1 MAYESDFS
9 LGGERDSGDV
19 YAGTGGTNNGVAQK
33 PIPYAGPGASGAWT
47 QSETRAW
54 WGWGEEYLDKAL
66 DSYSKSSVSDS
77 VDKGLA
83 SAKTTTDKLA
93 TAANNWLGYA
103 SDPAKLESALTMVT
117 VIVCVLGGVYVL
129 AMIAPVLRGVSAK

>member
-1 MAYESDFS
+1 MDP
-9 LGGERDSGDV
+9 
-19 YAGTGGTNNGVAQK
+19 YAGTGGTTGNLEQTREGWLALGGGTQGAAEGTEASYWGLAGEFVSGV
-33 PIPYAGPGASGAWT
+33 T
-47 QSETRAW
+47 
-54 WGWGEEYLDKAL
+54 DKVL

-83 SAKTTTDKLA
+83 SAKTTTDKFA

-129 AMIAPVLRGVSAK
+129 ALVAPVLRGVSK